1 MRETI
6 TKLLYFEQ
14 ENCCS
19 CGITF
24 FVPQSFQQ
32 EALKRKRAFFCPNGH
47 SQSYTTCEAD
57 SLRKELAAARQREET
72 IKAQRDEAN
81 RLASLQTDLRRSA
94 EGSLKRFKKRVAA
107 GVCPCCH
114 RTVSQM
120 ARHMKTKH
128 PEFQANRGGVGCTT
142 KKP

>member
-1 MRETI
+1 MAEVI
-6 TKLLYFEQ
+6 TKVLRFEQ

-24 FVPQSFQQ
+24 FVPESLQQ
-32 EALKRKRAFFCPNGH
+32 EALTRKRSFWCPNGH
-47 SQSYTTCEAD
+47 SQSYTTSEAD
-57 SLRKELAAARQREET
+57 RLRKELAAARQREET
-72 IKAQRDEAN
+72 VKAQRDEAN

-128 PEFQANRGGVGCTT
+128 PEF
-142 KKP
+142 KS